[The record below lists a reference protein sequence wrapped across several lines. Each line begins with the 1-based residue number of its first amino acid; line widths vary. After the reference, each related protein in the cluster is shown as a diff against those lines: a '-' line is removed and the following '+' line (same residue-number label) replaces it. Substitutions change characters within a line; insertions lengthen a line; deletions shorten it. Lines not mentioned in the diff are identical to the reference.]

1 MRQSVFDA
9 AVATH
14 GTRVWTLAVYL
25 LGDATEAEDVVQE
38 VLIRLWRHGTE
49 VREGRL
55 RSWLMRVTRNACI
68 DALRRRSQ
76 GVDGRRAGDSGSLGQ
91 IEINLPGPERLAQ
104 SAQLSDR
111 IAAALARLREPQKSV
126 VVMREIQGLSY
137 REIAEVLE
145 MPLNSVRVAL
155 HRGRARLR
163 LELEEVRDHVAT
175 A

>member
-9 AVATH
+9 AVAAH

-25 LGDATEAEDVVQE
+25 LGDKTEAEDVVQE
-38 VLIRLWRHGTE
+38 VLIRLWRHGAE
-49 VREGRL
+49 VQEGRL

-68 DALRRRSQ
+68 DAVRRRRAR
-76 GVDGRRAGDSGSLGQ
+76 VDGRRSKESCSLGH
-91 IEINLPGPERLAQ
+91 IEIDVPGPERLAQ
-104 SAQLSDR
+104 SAELGDR
-111 IAAALARLREPQKSV
+111 IAVALERLQEPQRSV
-126 VVMREIQGLSY
+126 VVMREIQGMSY
-137 REIAEVLE
+137 REIAEVME

-163 LELEEVRDHVAT
+163 LALEEVRDHVAT

>member
-25 LGDATEAEDVVQE
+25 LGNATEAEDVVQE
-38 VLIRLWRHGTE
+38 VLIRLWRHGAR
-49 VREGRL
+49 VQRDRL

-68 DALRRRSQ
+68 DAVRCRRR
-76 GVDGRRAGDSGSLGQ
+76 GVDGQRAGDIASLGH
-91 IEINLPGPERLAQ
+91 IEIDLPGPERLAQ
-104 SAQLSDR
+104 SAQLGDR
-111 IAAALARLREPQKSV
+111 IAAALARLREPQRSV
-126 VVMREIQGLSY
+126 VVMREIQGMSY
-137 REIAEVLE
+137 REIAEVME

-155 HRGRARLR
+155 HRARARLR